1 MSFNSLRPIRER
13 KGITVAQLAGKTS
26 ISIRTLQAYEA
37 GERLIQPDDLRKLSR
52 VLFAT
57 PTELLQVPDQPPEP
71 VRASSS
77 AVPPE
82 RVSPPVAVTA
92 PPVVVSVP
100 PPPAPDVPVPP
111 PPRAYPEPSP
121 RPYAAPPRA
130 FPTREPGL
138 PRPDRPAGPHPAAHP
153 PRERPAPPPAG
164 PVTAGQLEQIRNL
177 ARRLGTD
184 DADLARRFDGA
195 LEAMDRMAARR
206 AIATLHKELEESG
219 TWQPRVGEGQDQEG
233 AYLAKL
239 RDRHA
244 AIEVCLINGDRL
256 RGTVEDY
263 TPYVIRLRD
272 VASGADVSVRKLA
285 IAYYRTEEL
294 VDDAE

>member
-1 MSFNSLRPIRER
+1 MSFNSLQPIRER
-13 KGITVAQLAGKTS
+13 KGVTIAQLAGKTS

-37 GERLIQPDDLRKLSR
+37 GERPIQPDDLRKLSR

-57 PTELLQVPDQPPEP
+57 PAEVLQVPEHPPVP
-71 VRASSS
+71 ARVSP
-77 AVPPE
+77 AVPE
-82 RVSPPVAVTA
+82 RVSSPVAVTA

-100 PPPAPDVPVPP
+100 PPAPAMPMPPPLLAFPEPAP
-111 PPRAYPEPSP
+111 
-121 RPYAAPPRA
+121 RPDAAPPRA
-130 FPTREPGL
+130 FPSREPGP
-138 PRPDRPAGPHPAAHP
+138 PRSDRPAGPRPAAKP
-153 PRERPAPPPAG
+153 PREPPAPRPPG

-184 DADLARRFDGA
+184 DADLAQRFGGT
-195 LEAMDRMAARR
+195 LEAMDHLAARR

-233 AYLAKL
+233 VYLGKL
-239 RDRHA
+239 RDRHL
-244 AIEVCLINGDRL
+244 AIEVCLISGDRL

-272 VASGADVSVRKLA
+272 EASGEDVSVRKLA